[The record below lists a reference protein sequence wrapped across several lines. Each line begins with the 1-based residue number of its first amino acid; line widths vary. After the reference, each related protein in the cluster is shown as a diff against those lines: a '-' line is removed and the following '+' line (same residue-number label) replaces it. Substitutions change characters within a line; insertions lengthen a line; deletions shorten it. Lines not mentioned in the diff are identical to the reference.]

1 MGRNIINTF
10 RKSSWRGFDKIK
22 RRCNLYYIESN
33 DQIYTCNARGKLKED
48 GIVKEEQVLMGFPHP
63 SGANVNRVAQFEA
76 NRDNMIK
83 FIKKHFI

>member
-10 RKSSWRGFDKIK
+10 RKSSWRGLI
-22 RRCNLYYIESN
+22 
-33 DQIYTCNARGKLKED
+33 KLKED